1 MGLLGN
7 VNMAEAQNESITAMS
22 RMINDSNSLK
32 FRLDTDPLLERYEL
46 LLKGVRIEYVV
57 DEKTNSIVPKTIASG
72 LPKANPTG
80 VQEIYN
86 WVSSLVN
93 KDIVQGN
100 FMVDKRGLSE
110 AYEAYIEYTRKDL
123 HDYLQNNVYVFEIDE
138 SQMTGIIDQ
147 FILILTAFMSRLIGN
162 EERKGLSTTLKT
174 IDNSSFREK
183 TGGFNLFPKKDR

>member
-1 MGLLGN
+1 MS
-7 VNMAEAQNESITAMS
+7 EAQNESITAMS

-46 LLKGVRIEYVV
+46 LLKGIRIEYVT
-57 DEKTNSIVPKTIASG
+57 DEATQSIIPKCIASG

-80 VQEIYN
+80 VQEIYH

-110 AYEAYIEYTRKDL
+110 AYEDFIMHTRLDF
-123 HDYLQNNVYVFEIDE
+123 HDYLQNNIYVFELDE

-147 FILILTAFMSRLIGN
+147 FILMLRAFMSRLIGN

-174 IDNSSFREK
+174 IDNSNFREK
-183 TGGFNLFPKKDR
+183 VGGGFNLFSRKEHQ